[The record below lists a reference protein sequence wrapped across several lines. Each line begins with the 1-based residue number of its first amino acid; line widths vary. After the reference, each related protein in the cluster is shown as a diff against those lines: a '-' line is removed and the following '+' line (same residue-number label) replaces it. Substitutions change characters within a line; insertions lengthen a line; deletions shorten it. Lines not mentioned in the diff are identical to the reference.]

1 MEAEQNGATAFDTA
15 VKRKASYHYEGQTIL
30 YTQAWPDRPKQ
41 FPSFAPEHWT
51 ARVFHL
57 ERFPATDCVIASGC
71 FTPGPGRGQAPN
83 RGQAPK
89 FSRTL
94 HTLWSIDSQKKISK
108 FDVIRCQIL
117 RLKCTKFR
125 FPLGELTDPRPLA
138 VFKGAYF

>member
-57 ERFPATDCVIASGC
+57 ERTARHCQWLFHAGAGEGTGPKSW
-71 FTPGPGRGQAPN
+71 PG
-83 RGQAPK
+83 
-89 FSRTL
+89 T
-94 HTLWSIDSQKKISK
+94 
-108 FDVIRCQIL
+108 QI
-117 RLKCTKFR
+117 
-125 FPLGELTDPRPLA
+125 
-138 VFKGAYF
+138 